1 MKAVVVALALVVAAF
16 ATAAAHDPPRMATR
30 EMVRIQGHRGAAP
43 KAAKVVREAVL
54 VALGTEHRFYA
65 TDWQRFGFSEEQP
78 GGPAVEPHGRLVL
91 QGKREDL
98 ARFAAARPAQTVTI
112 LAERRPGSADLFLL
126 TLDFCPP

>member
-1 MKAVVVALALVVAAF
+1 MRRALAALAMLVAAS
-16 ATAAAHDPPRMATR
+16 APSVAHDPPRMATR
-30 EMVRIQGHRGAAP
+30 EMIRLQGHLGSAP
-43 KAAKVVREAVL
+43 KAAEVVREVVL
-54 VALGTEHRFYA
+54 VALGTEHKLYA
-65 TDWQRFGFSEEQP
+65 TDWQRFGFSDPQTA
-78 GGPAVEPHGRLVL
+78 GPAEEPRDRLVL

>member
-1 MKAVVVALALVVAAF
+1 MKAGVVALLLVLGPLAP
-16 ATAAAHDPPRMATR
+16 AAAHDPPRMATR
-30 EMVRIQGHRGAAP
+30 EMVRIQGHRGTAP
-43 KAAKVVREAVL
+43 KAAKVVREVVL

-65 TDWQRFGFSEEQP
+65 TDWQRFGFSDPQTA
-78 GGPAVEPHGRLVL
+78 GPAEEPRDRFVL
-91 QGKREDL
+91 QGRREDL

>member
-1 MKAVVVALALVVAAF
+1 MKPLVVALALVVAAF
-16 ATAAAHDPPRMATR
+16 APAAAHDPPRMATR
-30 EMVRIQGHRGAAP
+30 EMVRIQGHRGTAP
-43 KAAKVVREAVL
+43 KATKVVREVVL

-65 TDWQRFGFSEEQP
+65 TDWQRFGFSEAET
-78 GGPAVEPHGRLVL
+78 GGPTAEAHERLVL